1 MLDSPGEYAEDLGMT
16 YAEAADI
23 VYETSVDDLIET
35 LAEHDFDVPK
45 SGARGA
51 RDSERIARRRR

>member
-23 VYETSVDDLIET
+23 VYETSVDLIET

-45 SGARGA
+45 SEREGA